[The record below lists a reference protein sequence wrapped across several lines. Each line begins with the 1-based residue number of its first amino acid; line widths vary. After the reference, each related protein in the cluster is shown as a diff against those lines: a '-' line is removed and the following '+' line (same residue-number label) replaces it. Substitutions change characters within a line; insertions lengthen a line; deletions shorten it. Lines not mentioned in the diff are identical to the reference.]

1 LQLGSKLP
9 LTTSA
14 SAHSS
19 GDRQLFLANSANA
32 FYVLPSMR
40 KRVLYTVLITAL
52 GLNLWIGA
60 QIYFKSAQAA
70 EKENIY
76 PQIELFMRV
85 LERVRQ
91 DYVDDNVGG
100 EKLTYERLIHGALR
114 GMLKTLD
121 PYSEFME
128 APKYTS
134 MRDDMEGAY
143 GGVGIVIGQKE
154 GFLQVVAPMEDS
166 PAFKAGILPGD
177 KIVKIDGKTA
187 EKLTSP
193 DAMKKLRGAPG
204 TDVTLG
210 VLRENSSGAKEM
222 EFKLTRAAIKMNTVK
237 DINDHH
243 EFPVNENKIGYL
255 RITQFGEHTGE
266 EFHAAL
272 KKMAAQGMDGL
283 VMDLRNNPGG
293 LLDEAV
299 EVCDTFL
306 PRNQL
311 IVSTEGRSAR
321 LKSEEYR
328 AKGRDQY
335 PGLKIV
341 ILVNNGSASASEIVS
356 GCLQDLGR
364 AFIMGET
371 TFGKGSVQSILP
383 MPDGS
388 ALRLTTAKYYTPSHK
403 VIHEHGIT
411 PDSIVPMNPE
421 DEEALMLKRLPGGPD
436 ALDEPLRSRALA
448 VHDVQLERA
457 YDFLKAMN
465 LYKERLAQKKP
476 AQVAQKTK

>member
-1 LQLGSKLP
+1 
-9 LTTSA
+9 
-14 SAHSS
+14 
-19 GDRQLFLANSANA
+19 
-32 FYVLPSMR
+32 MR
-40 KRVLYTVLITAL
+40 KRVLYSVLVTAL
-52 GLNLWIGA
+52 GLNLLIGA

-91 DYVDDNVGG
+91 DYVDDNING

-121 PYSEFME
+121 PYSEYME
-128 APKYTS
+128 PPKYTN

-143 GGVGIVIGQKE
+143 GGVGIVIGQNE
-154 GFLQVVAPMEDS
+154 GFLQVISPMEDS
-166 PAFKAGILPGD
+166 PAFKAGILKGD
-177 KIVKIDGKTA
+177 KIIKIDGKPA

-210 VLRENSSGAKEM
+210 ILRTTSSGSKEL

-237 DINDHH
+237 DINDHR
-243 EFPVNENKIGYL
+243 EFPVSENKIGYL
-255 RITQFGEHTGE
+255 RITQFGEHTSE
-266 EFHAAL
+266 EFQAAL
-272 KKMAAQGMDGL
+272 KKMHAQEMAGL

-293 LLDEAV
+293 LLDQAV

-306 PRNQL
+306 PRGQL

-321 LKSEEYR
+321 MKSEEYKAR
-328 AKGRDQY
+328 GRDQY
-335 PGLKIV
+335 PDLKIV
-341 ILVNNGSASASEIVS
+341 ILVNNGSASAAEIVA

-364 AFIMGET
+364 AFVMGERS
-371 TFGKGSVQSILP
+371 FGKGSVQSILP

-403 VIHEHGIT
+403 VIHEQGIT
-411 PDSIVPMNPE
+411 PDSVVQMNPE
-421 DEEALMLKRLPGGPD
+421 DEEALQFRRSPGGVD
-436 ALDEPLRSRALA
+436 ALDEPLRARVLA
-448 VHDVQLERA
+448 VRDIQLERA
-457 YDFLKAMN
+457 QDFLKAMT

-476 AQVAQKTK
+476 AQVAHQAK

>member
-1 LQLGSKLP
+1 
-9 LTTSA
+9 
-14 SAHSS
+14 
-19 GDRQLFLANSANA
+19 
-32 FYVLPSMR
+32 MR
-40 KRVLYTVLITAL
+40 KRVLYSVLVTAL
-52 GLNLWIGA
+52 GLNLLIGA

-91 DYVDDNVGG
+91 DYVEDNING

-114 GMLKTLD
+114 GMLRTLD
-121 PYSEFME
+121 PYSEYME
-128 APKYTS
+128 PPKYTN

-143 GGVGIVIGQKE
+143 GGVGIVIGQNE
-154 GFLQVVAPMEDS
+154 GFLQVISPMEDS
-166 PAFKAGILPGD
+166 PAFKAGILKGD
-177 KIVKIDGKTA
+177 KIIKIDGKPA

-210 VLRENSSGAKEM
+210 ILRTTSSGSKEL

-237 DINDHH
+237 DINDHR
-243 EFPVNENKIGYL
+243 EFPVSENKIGYL
-255 RITQFGEHTGE
+255 RITQFGEHTSE
-266 EFHAAL
+266 EFQAAL
-272 KKMAAQGMDGL
+272 KKMHAQDMAGL

-293 LLDEAV
+293 LLDQAV

-306 PRNQL
+306 PRGQL

-321 LKSEEYR
+321 MKSEEYKAR
-328 AKGRDQY
+328 GRDQY
-335 PGLKIV
+335 PDLKIV
-341 ILVNNGSASASEIVS
+341 ILVNNGSASAAEIVA

-364 AFIMGET
+364 AFVMGERS
-371 TFGKGSVQSILP
+371 FGKGSVQSILP

-403 VIHEHGIT
+403 VIHEQGIT
-411 PDSIVPMNPE
+411 PDSVVQMNPE
-421 DEEALMLKRLPGGPD
+421 DEEALQFRRSPGGID
-436 ALDEPLRSRALA
+436 ALDEPLRSRVLA
-448 VHDVQLERA
+448 VRDVQLERA
-457 YDFLKAMN
+457 QDFLKAMT

-476 AQVAQKTK
+476 AQVAHQAK

>member
-1 LQLGSKLP
+1 
-9 LTTSA
+9 
-14 SAHSS
+14 
-19 GDRQLFLANSANA
+19 
-32 FYVLPSMR
+32 MR
-40 KRVLYTVLITAL
+40 KRVLYSVLVTAL
-52 GLNLWIGA
+52 GLNLLIGA

-91 DYVDDNVGG
+91 DYVEDNING

-114 GMLKTLD
+114 GMLRTLD
-121 PYSEFME
+121 PYSEYME
-128 APKYTS
+128 PPKYTN

-143 GGVGIVIGQKE
+143 GGVGIVIGQNE
-154 GFLQVVAPMEDS
+154 GFLQVISPMEDS
-166 PAFKAGILPGD
+166 PAFKAGILKGD
-177 KIVKIDGKTA
+177 KIIKIDGKAA

-210 VLRENSSGAKEM
+210 ILRTTSSGSKEL

-237 DINDHH
+237 DINDHR
-243 EFPVNENKIGYL
+243 EFPVSENKIGYL
-255 RITQFGEHTGE
+255 RITQFGEHTSE
-266 EFHAAL
+266 EFQAAL
-272 KKMAAQGMDGL
+272 KKMHAQDMAGL

-293 LLDEAV
+293 LLDQAV

-306 PRNQL
+306 PRGQL

-321 LKSEEYR
+321 MKSEEYKAR
-328 AKGRDQY
+328 GRDQY
-335 PGLKIV
+335 PDLKIV
-341 ILVNNGSASASEIVS
+341 ILVNNGSASAAEIVA

-364 AFIMGET
+364 AFVMGERS
-371 TFGKGSVQSILP
+371 FGKGSVQSILP

-403 VIHEHGIT
+403 VIHEQGIT
-411 PDSIVPMNPE
+411 PDSVVQMNPE
-421 DEEALMLKRLPGGPD
+421 DEEALQFRRSPGGVD
-436 ALDEPLRSRALA
+436 VLDEPLRSRVLA
-448 VHDVQLERA
+448 VRDIQLERA
-457 YDFLKAMN
+457 QDFLKAMT

-476 AQVAQKTK
+476 AQVAHGAK

>member
-1 LQLGSKLP
+1 
-9 LTTSA
+9 
-14 SAHSS
+14 
-19 GDRQLFLANSANA
+19 
-32 FYVLPSMR
+32 MR

-166 PAFKAGILPGD
+166 PAFKAGIMPGD
-177 KIVKIDGKTA
+177 KIVRIDGKTA

-204 TDVTLG
+204 TEVTLG
-210 VLRENSSGAKEM
+210 VLREASSGSKEL

-237 DINDHH
+237 DIDDHR

-255 RITQFGEHTGE
+255 RITQFGEHTSE
-266 EFHAAL
+266 EFHDAL

-328 AKGRDQY
+328 AKGRDLY
-335 PGLKIV
+335 PNLKIV

-364 AFIMGET
+364 AFVMGET

-411 PDSIVPMNPE
+411 PDSIVPMSPE
-421 DEEALMLKRLPGGPD
+421 DEEALMLKRMPGGVES
-436 ALDEPLRSRALA
+436 LDEPLRSRVMA
-448 VHDVQLERA
+448 VRDVQLDRA
-457 YDFLKAMN
+457 QDFLKAMT

-476 AQVAQKTK
+476 AQVAKVAK

>member
-1 LQLGSKLP
+1 
-9 LTTSA
+9 
-14 SAHSS
+14 
-19 GDRQLFLANSANA
+19 
-32 FYVLPSMR
+32 MR

-91 DYVDDNVGG
+91 DYVDDNVAG

-166 PAFKAGILPGD
+166 PAFKAGIMPGD

-193 DAMKKLRGAPG
+193 DAMKRLRGAPG
-204 TDVTLG
+204 TEVTLG
-210 VLRENSSGAKEM
+210 VLREASSGSKEM

-237 DINDHH
+237 DINDHR

-255 RITQFGEHTGE
+255 RITQFGEHTSE
-266 EFHAAL
+266 EFHEAL
-272 KKMAAQGMDGL
+272 KKMASQGMDGL

-306 PRNQL
+306 PRGQL

-328 AKGRDQY
+328 AKGRDLY
-335 PGLKIV
+335 PNLKIV

-364 AFIMGET
+364 AFVMGET
-371 TFGKGSVQSILP
+371 SFGKGSVQSILP

-411 PDSIVPMNPE
+411 PDSIVPMSPE
-421 DEEALMLKRLPGGPD
+421 DEEALQLKRMPGGVEG
-436 ALDEPLRSRALA
+436 LDEPLRSR
-448 VHDVQLERA
+448 VTSVRDVQLDRA
-457 YDFLKAMN
+457 QDFLKAMT
-465 LYKERLAQKKP
+465 LYKERLASKKS
-476 AQVAQKTK
+476 AQVAKATK